1 MTMRTNQIRPSTMR
15 RIGRR
20 ILLGAAAVAAV
31 SLPQGLAAGGVINI
45 PFAASNFSDP
55 LGIDNQFYPLVVGT
69 QTVFKATGADGC
81 EEFRMEVMGTRVVAG
96 VTSRVVHDEAYED
109 PECDGLNL
117 ILVERTDDWFA
128 QDNLGNVWYM
138 GEATEDCVGPANCS
152 PGPGAWEA
160 GVNGAKAGIIM
171 LAHPTS
177 GDQYYQELAPGIA
190 EDQAKVTG
198 ITIHV
203 SLKRADARQPSE
215 IDGCL
220 KTKEWTQL
228 DTGKV
233 EQKYYCPG
241 VGLVAVDEHHGKRL
255 RFELT
260 DPAAAD
266 ALRFRTVPKR

>member
-1 MTMRTNQIRPSTMR
+1 MSNPDPKIFVKVGSASHFA
-15 RIGRR
+15 
-20 ILLGAAAVAAV
+20 LLAAAAMAAV
-31 SLPQGLAAGGVINI
+31 TIPEQLSAGGVINI
-45 PFAASNFSDP
+45 PFVASNFSDP
-55 LGIDNQFYPLVVGT
+55 LDIDNRFYPLVVGT
-69 QTVFKATGADGC
+69 QTVFKATGAGGC
-81 EEFRMEVMGTRVVAG
+81 EEFRMVVTNTTRVIAG
-96 VTSRVVHDEAYED
+96 VTTRVVHDEAYED
-109 PECDGLNL
+109 PECDGLGL

-128 QDNLGNVWYM
+128 QDNAGNVWYM
-138 GEATEDCVGPANCS
+138 GEATEDCVGAGSCS

-160 GVNGAKAGIIM
+160 GVNGARAGIIM
-171 LAHPTS
+171 LANPTS

-203 SLKRADARQPSE
+203 SLQRADARQPSE

-228 DTGKV
+228 ATGKV

-260 DPAAAD
+260 GLAAD

>member
-1 MTMRTNQIRPSTMR
+1 MSNPDPKIFVK
-15 RIGRR
+15 IGSASRFA
-20 ILLGAAAVAAV
+20 LLAAAAMAAV
-31 SLPQGLAAGGVINI
+31 TIPEQLSAAGVVNI

-55 LGIDNQFYPLVVGT
+55 LDIDNRFYPRVVGT
-69 QTVFKATGADGC
+69 QTVFKATGAGGC
-81 EEFRMEVMGTRVVAG
+81 EEFRMVVTNATKVIAG
-96 VTSRVVHDEAYED
+96 VTTRVVHDEAYED

-117 ILVERTDDWFA
+117 ILIERTDDWFA
-128 QDNLGNVWYM
+128 QDNAGNVWYM
-138 GEATEDCVGPANCS
+138 GEATEDCVGPTNCS

-160 GVNGAKAGIIM
+160 GVNGARAGIVM
-171 LAHPTS
+171 LANPTS

-190 EDQAKVTG
+190 EDQAKVIG

-228 DTGKV
+228 STGKV

-241 VGLVAVDEHHGKRL
+241 VGLVAVDEHHGKQL

-260 DPAAAD
+260 DPSAG